1 MSSPACKQS
10 KRSGRVRKRRRAP
23 VLVEIV
29 KLVGDP
35 NRASASRSRR
45 GHLIGRPLVG
55 RGMIV
60 VLNERHQWVT
70 TPVMRVFEEPGGVL
84 WVETRNSRYRLTPL
98 MTSAAALES
107 TGS

>member
-1 MSSPACKQS
+1 
-10 KRSGRVRKRRRAP
+10 
-23 VLVEIV
+23 
-29 KLVGDP
+29 
-35 NRASASRSRR
+35 
-45 GHLIGRPLVG
+45 
-55 RGMIV
+55 MIV